1 MIFLK
6 KILISTLSTVF
17 FSVSLAFI
25 EYTPVAGQFPNVG
38 YSSFGGL
45 FVIYCVYSFPLFLI
59 GGSLYSYFVDIYF
72 DNIHFPSKLQKYIFG
87 LFIYIVGGLLI
98 VGILLIVI
106 LLIYGNTSGVLTFKF
121 FIIGIIA
128 SLLFYHTSL
137 VLDKLRFV

>member
-1 MIFLK
+1 P
-6 KILISTLSTVF
+6 
-17 FSVSLAFI
+17 VSCQL
-25 EYTPVAGQFPNVG
+25 PNVG
-38 YSSFGGL
+38 YISFGGL